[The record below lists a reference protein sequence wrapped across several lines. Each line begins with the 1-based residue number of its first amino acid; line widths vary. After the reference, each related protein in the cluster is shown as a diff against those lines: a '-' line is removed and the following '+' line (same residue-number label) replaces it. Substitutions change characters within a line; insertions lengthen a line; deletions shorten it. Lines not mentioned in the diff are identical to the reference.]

1 MARRG
6 VDTHRGPARAVNPL
20 PRFMMVADVA
30 TAARPL
36 PEIVAIAVNHGTR
49 AVLLR
54 ARSLATAARD
64 ELSAALRRVLDPVDG
79 LLIVAGASDIAVHLS
94 AAQDFPEPRPSIVG
108 RSCHNSSEVDRAV
121 AEGCDYA
128 FVSPVYATSSKP
140 GYGPPLGPA
149 GLASLCRPGLPIYAL
164 GGVMPKHAAECLEA
178 GAYGIA
184 AMGPVLRDP
193 TVVAAYLT
201 ALSEVRI

>member
-1 MARRG
+1 
-6 VDTHRGPARAVNPL
+6 
-20 PRFMMVADVA
+20 MVADVA

-36 PEIVAIAVNHGTR
+36 PEIVASAVDHGTR

-54 ARSLATAARD
+54 ARSLAAAARV
-64 ELSAALRRVLDPVDG
+64 ELAAVLARILAPTNS
-79 LLIVAGASDIAVHLS
+79 LLIVAGTSDSAVHLS
-94 AAQDFPEPRPSIVG
+94 ANQDFPDPRPSIVG
-108 RSCHNSSEVDRAV
+108 RSCHNSAEVDRAV

-128 FVSPVYATSSKP
+128 FVSPVYATLSKP

-149 GLASLCRPGLPIYAL
+149 GLGSLCRLGLPVYAL
-164 GGVMPKHAAECLEA
+164 GGVMPKHVAECLEA

-193 TVVAAYLT
+193 TVVAAYLA
-201 ALSEVRI
+201 ALSEVTG